1 MYIHDEEYYEAI
13 DQDLEAHAL
22 DTATKHLSIVWENG
36 NDKEIQDQSLGVA
49 YLALVV
55 AGKDYEAELVK
66 KMGRLA
72 DEVERAVLALWLLG
86 ARLELPRYKSEW
98 WEQSRDEW
106 AMMIVGTALQN
117 IEEMED

>member
-1 MYIHDEEYYEAI
+1 MYIEEYYEAI

-22 DTATKHLSIVWENG
+22 DTATKH
-36 NDKEIQDQSLGVA
+36 LGVA

-66 KMGRLA
+66 KMGRLG
-72 DEVERAVLALWLLG
+72 DEVERAVLALWVLG

-106 AMMIVGTALQN
+106 AMMIVGSALQN
-117 IEEMED
+117 IEDMEN